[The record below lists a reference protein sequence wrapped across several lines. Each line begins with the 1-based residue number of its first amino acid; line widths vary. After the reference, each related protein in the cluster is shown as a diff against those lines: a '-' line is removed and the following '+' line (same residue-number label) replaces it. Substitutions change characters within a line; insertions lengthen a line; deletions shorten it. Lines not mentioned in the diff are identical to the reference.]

1 MNRRTFVGILIILWG
16 ISFLIPFPIGKIAL
30 GLVFCY
36 IGYMIIFGKK
46 DNFFKNVVCKK
57 NINAKD
63 NVFTTSETKCEDK
76 GDYNVIFGSC
86 DYVIDNDSQDC
97 EINVV
102 FGSADINILTERPIE
117 IKAEAVF
124 STINL
129 PNGNRISFGDSI
141 YKAGGIGEPL
151 TVKVSS
157 VFASVD
163 IRKI

>member
-30 GLVFCY
+30 GLIFCY

-46 DNFFKNVVCKK
+46 DNFFKNVICKK

-63 NVFTTSETKCEDK
+63 NIFTTSETKCQDK

-86 DYVIDNDSQDC
+86 DYVIDSDSQDC

-102 FGSADINILTERPIE
+102 FGSADINHL
-117 IKAEAVF
+117 
-124 STINL
+124 
-129 PNGNRISFGDSI
+129 
-141 YKAGGIGEPL
+141 
-151 TVKVSS
+151 
-157 VFASVD
+157 
-163 IRKI
+163 